1 MSNLAIQ
8 KTRKL
13 SQLRSRA
20 ANRTGAAV
28 VEFAVLLPVMI
39 LLVFGSIEMANGI
52 FLKQAISVSAYE
64 GARAGS
70 RSGGTEAEV
79 KSRISEVL
87 TSRGIKNQT
96 VTISPSLTGIA
107 RGTKVT
113 VTVSVPPSELGTAIP
128 LAFLKTKTFSRSVS
142 MVRQ

>member
-1 MSNLAIQ
+1 MSNRTI
-8 KTRKL
+8 KRTRKL
-13 SQLRSRA
+13 TQLRGRA
-20 ANRTGAAV
+20 ANRAAAAV
-28 VEFAVLLPVMI
+28 VEFAVMLPVMI

-64 GARAGS
+64 GARAGA

-79 KSRISEVL
+79 RSRISEVL
-87 TSRGIKNQT
+87 TSRGIDSQT
-96 VTISPSLTGIA
+96 VTITPSLTGIA

-128 LAFLKTKTFSRSVS
+128 LAFLRTKTFTRSVS